1 MKSTLLAV
9 SVKGVSTV
17 VAISIILAAIVTAS
31 FAIQAFIVP
40 ELERERAYLHS
51 QDILRSFEELYSK
64 GRCVISLSHSG
75 VPFFPPISSTGQVGY
90 DPQIGV
96 TISAFNVTE
105 LKEVEKQL
113 DSQDEFEVRSTS
125 EAYFLC
131 QNASDSLK
139 VNCTF
144 SKDAEKVTFLIT
156 SELLKH
162 DNTTLVRFQLRV
174 IRNSN
179 FNVYNYTVFQG
190 DSFSLNLMNP
200 IYNVTSFI
208 KEASKVYYKANS
220 PNCFLILKYL
230 ETEHKNTIF
239 SVRGAIIYETSGFP
253 LSYAA
258 TPWGLTA
265 LEAGN
270 SSLAAFPKILWV
282 NNTLT
287 VNLYNFTWNMGTI
300 GGTGAVSLH
309 LLTTSSFVSL
319 KSSFSRLYLNFTS
332 ASPSLKNSYLQ
343 LANILKSSKP
353 ENVKVSIQQGDSWV
367 MVSFEGKG
375 NLDLVISNV
384 KIVLG

>member
-1 MKSTLLAV
+1 MVAV
-9 SVKGVSTV
+9 
-17 VAISIILAAIVTAS
+17 SIILAAVVTAS
-31 FAIQAFIVP
+31 FAIQTFVVP
-40 ELERERAYLHS
+40 ELERERAFLHS
-51 QDILRSFEELYSK
+51 QDILISFEELYSK
-64 GRCVISLSHSG
+64 GRCVIPLSHSG
-75 VPFFPPISSTGQVGY
+75 VPFFLSTSSTGQVRY
-90 DPQIGV
+90 DPQIGI
-96 TISAFNVTE
+96 TLGAFNVTE
-105 LKEVEKQL
+105 LMKVEKQL
-113 DSQDEFEVRSTS
+113 NSQDEFEVKNIS

-139 VNCTF
+139 INCTF
-144 SKDAEKVTFLIT
+144 FRDIEKVTFLIT
-156 SELLKH
+156 SELL
-162 DNTTLVRFQLRV
+162 NCNNVTLVRFQLMV
-174 IRNSN
+174 IQNST
-179 FNVYNYTVFQG
+179 FDVYNYTVVQG
-190 DSFSLNLMNP
+190 DSFSLNFMNP

-208 KEASKVYYKANS
+208 KESSKVYYKTNS

-230 ETEHKNTIF
+230 VTKHKNTIF
-239 SVRGAIIYETSGFP
+239 FVRGAVIYESSGFP

-270 SSLAAFPKILWV
+270 SSLATFPKILWV
-282 NNTLT
+282 DNTLT

-300 GGTGAVSLH
+300 GGTETVSLH
-309 LLTTSSFVSL
+309 LLTSSFISL

-353 ENVKVSIQQGDSWV
+353 ENVKVSVQQGDSWV

-384 KIVLG
+384 KAVLG

>member
-1 MKSTLLAV
+1 MKNISLTV

-17 VAISIILAAIVTAS
+17 VAVSIILAAVVTAS
-31 FAIQAFIVP
+31 FAIQTFVVP
-40 ELERERAYLHS
+40 ELERERAFLHS
-51 QDILRSFEELYSK
+51 QDILISFEELYSK
-64 GRCVISLSHSG
+64 GRCVIPLSHSG
-75 VPFFPPISSTGQVGY
+75 VPFFLSTSSTGQVRY
-90 DPQIGV
+90 DPQIGI
-96 TISAFNVTE
+96 TLGAFNVTE
-105 LKEVEKQL
+105 LMKVEKQL
-113 DSQDEFEVRSTS
+113 NSQDEFEVKNIS

-139 VNCTF
+139 INCTF
-144 SKDAEKVTFLIT
+144 FRDTEKVTFLIT
-156 SELLKH
+156 SELL
-162 DNTTLVRFQLRV
+162 NRNNNVTLVRFQLRV
-174 IRNSN
+174 IQNST
-179 FNVYNYTVFQG
+179 FDVYNYTVVQG
-190 DSFSLNLMNP
+190 DSFSLNFMNP

-208 KEASKVYYKANS
+208 KESSKVYYKTNS
-220 PNCFLILKYL
+220 PNCFLILKYFV
-230 ETEHKNTIF
+230 TKHKNTIF
-239 SVRGAIIYETSGFP
+239 FVRGAVIYESSGFP

-270 SSLAAFPKILWV
+270 SSLATFPKILWV
-282 NNTLT
+282 DNTLT

-300 GGTGAVSLH
+300 GGTGTVSLH
-309 LLTTSSFVSL
+309 LLTSSFISL

-353 ENVKVSIQQGDSWV
+353 ENVKVSVQQGDSWV

-384 KIVLG
+384 KAVLG

>member
-1 MKSTLLAV
+1 MGREIRRV
-9 SVKGVSTV
+9 S
-17 VAISIILAAIVTAS
+17 
-31 FAIQAFIVP
+31 
-40 ELERERAYLHS
+40 
-51 QDILRSFEELYSK
+51 
-64 GRCVISLSHSG
+64 
-75 VPFFPPISSTGQVGY
+75 
-90 DPQIGV
+90 
-96 TISAFNVTE
+96 
-105 LKEVEKQL
+105 
-113 DSQDEFEVRSTS
+113 
-125 EAYFLC
+125 
-131 QNASDSLK
+131 
-139 VNCTF
+139 
-144 SKDAEKVTFLIT
+144 VTFLIT

-174 IRNSN
+174 IRNST

-190 DSFSLNLMNP
+190 DSFSLNFMNP

-230 ETEHKNTIF
+230 ETGHKNTIF

-287 VNLYNFTWNMGTI
+287 VNLYNFIWNMGTI
-300 GGTGAVSLH
+300 GGTGTVSLH

-319 KSSFSRLYLNFTS
+319 KSSFSRLYLNITS